1 MKEMFPKNIS
11 ISVLIFAMLLHTVFN
26 LPVDAQDVVKD
37 KLDKLDMKDKLDTQD
52 MSDQHHLLDKD
63 KVIELTSQG
72 IETLAQLLFPPKGR
86 KEDTS
91 SKSDKMDTKDKTERL
106 ELSDMDRV
114 VELTDQVTDRLSRF
128 LFSAS
133 TSSDTTNTN
142 TNILTSAMS
151 GMKLLNLNLDQDAI
165 VKVSLDK

>member
-1 MKEMFPKNIS
+1 MREMFPKNFS

-37 KLDKLDMKDKLDTQD
+37 KLDKSDTQD
-52 MSDQHHLLDKD
+52 MSDQHLLLDKE

-72 IETLAQLLFPPKGR
+72 IETLAQLLFPPKG
-86 KEDTS
+86 KGKDTP
-91 SKSDKMDTKDKTERL
+91 SKSNTMDAKDKTERL

-128 LFSAS
+128 LFSSS
-133 TSSDTTNTN
+133 TTSDTTNTNTN

-165 VKVSLDK
+165 VKVSLDKKYL